1 MRTSGLQKIQG
12 PEEQITPGRSKQ
24 IKMWALLQQRSPAFS
39 AAGTGFVKDNFFSW
53 TVGGVGFKI
62 IQVHYINCAIYLYY
76 YYISSTSDHQTLDPR
91 GGGPLVYRKADHPV
105 FSPAGRTMIVRV

>member
-1 MRTSGLQKIQG
+1 
-12 PEEQITPGRSKQ
+12 
-24 IKMWALLQQRSPAFS
+24 MWALLQQRSPAFS

-91 GGGPLVYRKADHPV
+91 GGGPLILRKGKPFLLAKP
-105 FSPAGRTMIVRV
+105 SCELGRLTSVLLYE